1 MSLLR
6 PVVTV
11 GGLTL
16 ASRVL
21 GFARDMLVAALL
33 GAGPVADAFFIA
45 FRLPNL
51 FRRVFAEGA
60 FNAAFVPLFLGRMT
74 SAGQA
79 AALAFA
85 EDSLAVLASGL
96 LVVVLLAEI
105 AMPWLMLGLAP
116 GFANEPGKFQL
127 AIDLTRLT
135 FPYLLFISL
144 VSLMGGVLNST
155 GRFAV
160 FAAAPIL
167 LNLSLIVALLGL
179 RAWTPT
185 GGHALAWGV
194 AIAGA
199 LQFLW
204 LVRAC
209 GRAEMALRLPRPRLT
224 PSVRRLLRLMLP
236 AALGN
241 GVVQVNL
248 VVDAI
253 LASLLGTGAV
263 SYLYYADRLYQ
274 LPLGVVGIAIGTAI
288 LPMLARQLKTGETAA
303 ATNTQNRGIEA
314 ALLLTLPAAAALIGL
329 NDPVIQ
335 VLFQRGA
342 FGPAEAQATAAALA
356 AYAAGLPAYVLIKVL
371 TPGFYAREDTAT
383 PVKIGVLSVAINIAL
398 AIVLI
403 RFLAH
408 VGIALATALAAW
420 INVGMLAIILGRR
433 GFLVID
439 PQLRRRAPR
448 IAIATAIM
456 TVVILLA
463 AAVLAPWFAGT
474 TLVRVTALALVIV
487 LGLASFGGLVHL
499 IGAADLRDLKRLLPR
514 GRGRAA
520 DGGD

>member
-21 GFARDMLVAALL
+21 GFARDMLVAAAL

-74 SAGQA
+74 SSGQA
-79 AALAFA
+79 PALAFA

-116 GFANEPGKFQL
+116 GFADEPGKFQL
-127 AIDLTRLT
+127 AIELTRLT

-144 VSLMGGVLNST
+144 VSLMGGVLNSI

-167 LNLSLIVALLGL
+167 LNLSLILALLGL

-194 AIAGA
+194 AIAGGV
-199 LQFLW
+199 QFLW
-204 LVRAC
+204 LIWAC
-209 GRAEMALRLPRPRLT
+209 GRAGMALRLPRPRLT
-224 PSVRRLLRLMLP
+224 PAVRRLLRLMLP

-288 LPMLARQLKTGETAA
+288 LPMLSRQLKTGETAA

-314 ALLLTLPAAAALIGL
+314 ALLLTLPAAAGLIALNG
-329 NDPVIQ
+329 PVIQ
-335 VLFQRGA
+335 VLFERGA

-356 AYAAGLPAYVLIKVL
+356 AYAVGLPAYVLIKVL

-383 PVKIGVLSVAINIAL
+383 PVKIGVFSVAINIAL

-403 RFLAH
+403 QFLAH

-439 PQLRRRAPR
+439 PQLRHRGPR
-448 IAIATAIM
+448 IAAATAIM
-456 TVVILLA
+456 TVVVLVA
-463 AAVLAPWFAGT
+463 AALLTPWFSGST
-474 TLVRVTALALVIV
+474 PVRVAALALVIA
-487 LGLASFGGLVHL
+487 LGLVCFGGQVHWL
-499 IGAADLRDLKRLLPR
+499 GAADLRDLKQLVPR
-514 GRGRAA
+514 RR
-520 DGGD
+520 